1 MQSLFSPL
9 IKIYKAFYLLAYDI
23 TGNYGISLILLSF
36 FTFVVLYPFN
46 KKAQQIQN
54 KEHKIQAVLA
64 PQIEELKKRYKGQEQ
79 YENLQW
85 LYHRYGYHPVY
96 AIRSALGFIFQIPF
110 LTAAYYMLSG
120 LAEIRG
126 VSWGI
131 IPDLGAPD
139 HLLGGINLLPF
150 VMTMVTV
157 VYAFVMPKISRKERM
172 QTVGIGV
179 FFLVL
184 LYSAPS
190 ALLIFWTCNL
200 LWSLLDSV
208 LSEKLRWAGEYLEE
222 NGLAFYVIFALVLTI
237 CVFVPAEIYINN
249 AEQLW
254 FGFADILKYFLKYI
268 ITYSLILFLFFVIL
282 PHKNIKYAYLSL
294 LLGILLGVFL
304 QSYVIGLNYGTFDGH
319 EIRWKDYT
327 VKGLVN
333 TLIWLVCI
341 VGSVIVFYRMKFNKN
356 KIRKI
361 VKQVSI
367 GLIIIQCAV
376 LFFIW
381 TKNPATEKHVGKQD
395 TVSVLT
401 TKDMYH
407 ISSKQNVIIFLLD
420 AFDASIFEEI
430 MEKEPEIIEKLKDF
444 TFYPDT
450 TSMYGNTTYSL
461 PQILTGKV
469 YNYDVSYREYFEEAW
484 ANTHYYKLL
493 EKNNF
498 DIGIYTDGIY
508 VHPQTYILNLES
520 DKVVFNEESIK
531 SFRNLVLFR
540 ISPHYLKK
548 RFYKYNPN
556 EWISMLRNQ
565 KIPVYKED
573 DKQFYTG
580 LKEGLTFEDKKN
592 CFRFYHLAGAHGPF
606 IIDRNVES
614 VEKESG
620 NQYEQSVGVLKIVL
634 DYIDQMKQ
642 KGVFDNST
650 FVMMADHGAHN
661 TVGSRSLLCIK
672 FANEH
677 NKAIKVSNESISY
690 AQFLPIVFQNLNND
704 TIIRNFSKN
713 ERYFYHF
720 EGKNCV
726 VYKIVGNAK
735 DINSWK
741 KDKVLERSNNKN
753 IGLYTLGTKIKYN
766 WKSILNNKEHELFLW
781 KSWDKVEDNAVWSLG
796 SDCELQ
802 FKIKDYQKQELQ
814 FSFAANAFLVNIPYR
829 TVTVYVNQQYITKI
843 VVDNK
848 NPVHSFKIPSTAIPK
863 DMLNVHFSID
873 HSGVHKEKDH
883 RDLGMYLQCVKID
896 VVQ

>member
-1 MQSLFSPL
+1 MQSIFSPL
-9 IKIYKAFYLLAYDI
+9 IKIYKALYLLAYDI

-208 LSEKLRWAGEYLEE
+208 LSEKLRWTGEYLEKNE
-222 NGLAFYVIFALVLTI
+222 ASLYVIFALALTI

-268 ITYSLILFLFFVIL
+268 ITYSLILFLIFVIL
-282 PHKNIKYAYLSL
+282 PHKNFKYAYLSL

-341 VGSVIVFYRMKFNKN
+341 GGSVIVFYRMKFDKN

-367 GLIIIQCAV
+367 GLIFIQCAV

-381 TKNPATEKHVGKQD
+381 TKNPTTEKHVGKQD

-420 AFDASIFEEI
+420 AFDASIFEE
-430 MEKEPEIIEKLKDF
+430 MMVKEPEIIKKLKDF

-450 TSMYGNTTYSL
+450 TSVYGFTSYSL
-461 PQILTGKV
+461 PQMFTGEA
-469 YNYDVSYREYFEEAW
+469 YRGDVPFNEYFEEAW
-484 ANTHYYKLL
+484 ANVPYYKLL
-493 EKNNF
+493 EKNNYN
-498 DIGIYTDGIY
+498 IGIYTDGIY
-508 VHPQTYILNLES
+508 VHPQTHILNLES

-540 ISPHYLKK
+540 VSPHFLKK

-556 EWISMLRNQ
+556 EWISMLQNQ
-565 KIPVYKED
+565 KIPVYRED

-580 LKEGLTFEDKKN
+580 LKKGLTFDDKKN
-592 CFRFYHLAGAHGPF
+592 CFRFYHLAGAHGPYV
-606 IIDRNVES
+606 IDRNVES
-614 VEKESG
+614 VNKESG
-620 NQYEQSVGVLKIVL
+620 SQYEQSVGALKIVL
-634 DYIDQMKQ
+634 EYIDQMKQ
-642 KGVFDNST
+642 NGVFNNAT
-650 FVMMADHGAHN
+650 FVITADHGAHN
-661 TVGSRSLLCIK
+661 SVGSRPLLCIK
-672 FANEH
+672 YSDDY
-677 NKAIKVSNESISY
+677 NKVMKVSDESVSFSRFMPMVLQKFENKEIKRDLSDSDRIFY
-690 AQFLPIVFQNLNND
+690 YVD
-704 TIIRNFSKN
+704 KKKII
-713 ERYFYHF
+713 E
-720 EGKNCV
+720 
-726 VYKIVGNAK
+726 YKIVGNAK
-735 DINSWK
+735 EIDSWK
-741 KDKVLERSNNKN
+741 KGKTMYAKSDS
-753 IGLYTLGTKIKYN
+753 LYTLGTKVATN
-766 WKSILNNKEHELFLW
+766 TRNKENERFLL
-781 KSWDKVEDNAVWSLG
+781 KGWDRVEDHAVWSLG
-796 SDCELQ
+796 PDSEVQ
-802 FKIKDYQKQELQ
+802 FKIKDYKKQDLQ
-814 FSFAANAFLVNIPYR
+814 FQFCATTVLVDIPYR
-829 TVTVYVNQQYITKI
+829 TVTVYANNKFITKLI
-843 VVDNK
+843 FDNK
-848 NPVHSFKIPSTAIPK
+848 NPVYSFKIPSSVISD
-863 DMLNVHFSID
+863 DMVNVHFSID
-873 HSGVHKEKDH
+873 HSGVHKEKLADG
-883 RDLGMYLQCVKID
+883 RDLGIFLQWMKID
-896 VVQ
+896 AVQ